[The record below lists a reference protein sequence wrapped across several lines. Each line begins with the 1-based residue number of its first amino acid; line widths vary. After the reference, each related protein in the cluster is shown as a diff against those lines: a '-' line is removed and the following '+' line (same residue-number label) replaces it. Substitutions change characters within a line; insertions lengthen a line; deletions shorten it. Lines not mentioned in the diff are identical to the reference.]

1 MEHVIRRFRLFVVAG
16 LVALSLSAFAGTA
29 AAAQGPAFTG
39 ACNMVSSFGV
49 GVNGTAGM
57 GNAMQQFGGHD
68 NANGDAGMW
77 LAVDQ
82 SGNLPYTCNPAQ

>member
-57 GNAMQQFGGHD
+57 GNAMHMFGGHD
-68 NANGDAGMW
+68 NVNGDTGMW
-77 LAVDQ
+77 LAVEQ
-82 SGNLPYTCNPAQ
+82 SGNQPFTCNPA